1 MARFSLRTAE
11 LALLSTPR
19 PWIIRHPVVERKAR
33 SCCPNIA
40 STEDHRNSLPPIIQI
55 IGVNAL
61 QPSPATDFSSSLS
74 WKTFRSSL
82 SPLSLSPSF
91 FFLFFTLPFVS
102 PREFGRGFDG
112 LDSRRRF
119 VTIVDTEPRW
129 RRFAWSEKLNRWLLL
144 FFFLDRGQADR
155 PRFVNTAFCSF
166 SSMEE
171 VYFRCLM
178 WKKERKLDKSW
189 FLVGIICWSV
199 KKIFFTMLT
208 LVEMEQSYLWEEW
221 EDIYIFQTEL
231 AWSKWTRKD

>member
-82 SPLSLSPSF
+82 SPVLFLSF
-91 FFLFFTLPFVS
+91 FFFFFFLPLRLS
-102 PREFGRGFDG
+102 LRETSAEGSIRDG
-112 LDSRRRF
+112 GLLGTRWR
-119 VTIVDTEPRW
+119 IVDTESRPFEEIRKEW
-129 RRFAWSEKLNRWLLL
+129 KVQSLTSFFLLPIFSHSLNTIGWTRLVLYL
-144 FFFLDRGQADR
+144 DGRSYFFF
-155 PRFVNTAFCSF
+155 TT
-166 SSMEE
+166 
-171 VYFRCLM
+171 RCE
-178 WKKERKLDKSW
+178 KRKLDKN
-189 FLVGIICWSV
+189 IC
-199 KKIFFTMLT
+199 KC
-208 LVEMEQSYLWEEW
+208 
-221 EDIYIFQTEL
+221 
-231 AWSKWTRKD
+231 

>member
-82 SPLSLSPSF
+82 SPVLFLSSF
-91 FFLFFTLPFVS
+91 FFFLPLRLSLRETSAEGSMVS
-102 PREFGRGFDG
+102 IRDG
-112 LDSRRRF
+112 GLLGTRWR
-119 VTIVDTEPRW
+119 IVDTESRPFEEIRKEWKVQSFFSSSSDFFTFLKHDRMDASCSLSRW
-129 RRFAWSEKLNRWLLL
+129 KKL
-144 FFFLDRGQADR
+144 FFLH
-155 PRFVNTAFCSF
+155 
-166 SSMEE
+166 
-171 VYFRCLM
+171 Y
-178 WKKERKLDKSW
+178 
-189 FLVGIICWSV
+189 
-199 KKIFFTMLT
+199 
-208 LVEMEQSYLWEEW
+208 
-221 EDIYIFQTEL
+221 
-231 AWSKWTRKD
+231 

>member
-82 SPLSLSPSF
+82 SPLSLS
-91 FFLFFTLPFVS
+91 
-102 PREFGRGFDG
+102 
-112 LDSRRRF
+112 
-119 VTIVDTEPRW
+119 
-129 RRFAWSEKLNRWLLL
+129 LL
-144 FFFLDRGQADR
+144 FFSFFYPSVCLSARIR
-155 PRFVNTAFCSF
+155 PRVRWSRFETEVCYDRWHGTSL
-166 SSMEE
+166 EE
-171 VYFRCLM
+171 IRM
-178 WKKERKLDKSW
+178 ERKVESLASSFFLSRSRPSW
-189 FLVGIICWSV
+189 SATF
-199 KKIFFTMLT
+199 
-208 LVEMEQSYLWEEW
+208 
-221 EDIYIFQTEL
+221 
-231 AWSKWTRKD
+231 RKHRVLFV